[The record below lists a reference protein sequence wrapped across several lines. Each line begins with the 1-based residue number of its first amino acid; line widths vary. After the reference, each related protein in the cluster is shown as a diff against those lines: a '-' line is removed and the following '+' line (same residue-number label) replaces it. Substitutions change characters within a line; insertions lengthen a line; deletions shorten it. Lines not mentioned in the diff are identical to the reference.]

1 VVMENTNAIKNILM
15 VFLIALLVY
24 LMALL
29 SALLVPLAMALLF
42 ALFFY
47 PLQLQLIKWKIPK
60 VLTIPIIILF
70 STIVFTSLISIVVMT
85 GIEMAD
91 DMNYFSE
98 RLSYKFDGFFNWLE
112 SVTYQKFDFTSLLE
126 MARQH
131 LNLQNITN
139 FIGSVVGSIGNFSG
153 SFVIFMIYYI
163 ILLSG
168 MTNYKKYITY
178 VSGDK
183 IDSKMLKNFE
193 QIQQNLIFYIKYK
206 SLLNFISTAI
216 FTIILFSFGIKFAL
230 FWGVLNFF
238 LNFIPN
244 FGSLFALIFVGLM
257 GLVQFDSLNTL
268 VLLMGL
274 LLLNNFIMGSIVEPK
289 VMGNKLS
296 LNTLTVIFGLF
307 FWGYIWGIPGMF
319 LAVPLL
325 VITKVIFESFPGL
338 AFVGRLMGYS
348 GSKEN

>member
-1 VVMENTNAIKNILM
+1 M
-15 VFLIALLVY
+15 VFLIVLVVY

-29 SALLVPLAMALLF
+29 SALLIPLAMAFLF
-42 ALFFY
+42 ALLFY
-47 PLQLQLIKWKIPK
+47 PLQLQLLKWKIPK
-60 VLTIPIIILF
+60 ILTVPVIILL
-70 STIVFTSLISIVVMT
+70 STVVFTFLISIVVMT

-91 DMNYFSE
+91 EMNYFSE
-98 RLSYKFDGFFNWLE
+98 RLSSRFDGFFAWLE

-126 MARQH
+126 IARKH
-131 LNLQNITN
+131 LNLQNVTN
-139 FIGSVVGSIGNFSG
+139 FIANIVGSIGNFSG
-153 SFVIFMIYYI
+153 SFIIFMIYYI

-168 MTNYKKYITY
+168 MSNYKKYITY

-193 QIQQNLIFYIKYK
+193 QIQKNLVFYIKYK
-206 SLLNFISTAI
+206 SMLNFISTTI
-216 FTIILFSFGIKFAL
+216 FTSVLYAFGIKFAL
-230 FWGVLNFF
+230 FWGILNFF

-244 FGSLFALIFVGLM
+244 FGSLIALIFVALM
-257 GLVQFDSLNTL
+257 GLIQFDSLNTL
-268 VLLMGL
+268 IFLTGI

-307 FWGYIWGIPGMF
+307 FWGYIWGTPGMF

-338 AFVGRLMGYS
+338 AFVGRLMGYAS
-348 GSKEN
+348 NNDD